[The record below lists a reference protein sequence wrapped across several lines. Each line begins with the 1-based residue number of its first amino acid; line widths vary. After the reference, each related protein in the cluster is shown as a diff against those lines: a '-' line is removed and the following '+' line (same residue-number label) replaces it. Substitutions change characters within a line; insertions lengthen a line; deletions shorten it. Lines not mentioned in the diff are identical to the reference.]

1 MLVEHTPS
9 YRAAA
14 AMMNNHANAIF
25 FVGYSD
31 PDTPASRLQMASNGD
46 QFAFKDLFFVGNVN
60 CRVDKFDLTSHA
72 DREQILQFIMEKDPR
87 CVVLTHG
94 SMESREWFMYE
105 IFDRSPNTAVIIP
118 EPSESIEL

>member
-1 MLVEHTPS
+1 MKTP
-9 YRAAA
+9 
-14 AMMNNHANAIF
+14 
-25 FVGYSD
+25 
-31 PDTPASRLQMASNGD
+31 NGG
-46 QFAFKDLFFVGNVN
+46 QFAFRDLFFVGNVN

-105 IFDRSPNTAVIIP
+105 IFDRSPKTSVIIP